1 MLCCQKSYWDFKYLS
16 RVFFIFL
23 IFSKFELYKI
33 DNLPC
38 VFVITTIFSNQFAK
52 GFLID
57 EGLSLFIY
65 NSNFSYEITNQKSD
79 YNNFWVVAVRD
90 F

>member
-1 MLCCQKSYWDFKYLS
+1 MFPKVLLEFQVLVEG
-16 RVFFIFL
+16 VFFIFL
-23 IFSKFELYKI
+23 IFAKIELYKI

-57 EGLSLFIY
+57 KWLPLFIY